1 MKATRRGFLGGVL
14 AGFGVAAV
22 RTESDAQAA
31 EGTPGG
37 DVVNTE
43 VNGTPFE
50 ARVGDDESALHFV
63 RERCG
68 LTGAKPGCGHGAC
81 GACAVTVDGRPVAS
95 CLLPAAHLHGKRVHT
110 VEGFAEL
117 HPVQRAFMAED
128 ALQCGYCTPG
138 FVVEAAAFTDA
149 WRAGHGAAEPSREVI
164 AKALSGHLCRCGAY
178 PQIYAA
184 VAAACRGEHDATDPI
199 PPRAEARAKVT
210 GAAKYTVDQHLDG
223 MIVGRIL
230 RSPHASAV
238 IQSLDLE
245 PARRVPG
252 VRAVVR
258 LATGIGTVRYVGQ
271 ELAAV
276 AADDEE
282 SLRAGLAAIAID
294 YDVRAPVMTVEDARA
309 AGAPLVYEKRAR
321 KGVPNANESPL
332 FGGGWEGNARTSDAS
347 LLAHPRDADRAIEAA
362 RAGAG
367 RLIEATYAIGSQV
380 HTPLEPRGCVASW
393 DGARMIVY
401 TSTQSVHLLAA
412 DVAELY
418 DLKVAQIEVHAEH
431 VGGAF
436 GSKVGLQMEHRAAVE
451 LTLACKLPVKV
462 VLDRTEE
469 LTVGGSRPA
478 VTIDLALASDADGA
492 MAAVVGT
499 STANS
504 GAAVGGGVGWHL
516 RVSYGK
522 ASRHLTDVD
531 VATNAAPS
539 KPFRGPGGPAAFF
552 AYESMMDEHA
562 AAAGIDPLALRQ
574 RWDENPVRTRLYSKL
589 AEIPLWRDRPA
600 AGADKGRHR
609 RGVGLASAGWMYLV
623 HGVSQVRLD
632 TGGHGLLFSTAAQDM
647 GNGTR
652 SMLAHAAASAMDLA
666 PSDVE
671 VRVGHSTDVPAPY
684 SAGSR
689 TTASLAP
696 SAKVVA
702 RQAMDALFEAALR
715 AFGPPCTRVPGGV
728 EVAGEHLPWPVL
740 ARRLPAMTF
749 VANRPRDPGGYFFP
763 FAFDGTHIGNGLNGC
778 VAVTEVEVD
787 TRLGRARALRNWTGI
802 GCGELVAPVIARSQV
817 QGAVVQGISHALY
830 EERVLDR
837 ATGHV
842 LTHDL
847 EQYHLLGLGDTP
859 EIDVYFDTEP
869 WEGTLGPIGI
879 SEVAGIGQPAA
890 LANAVFNA
898 TGARART
905 LPLRLDRVLMGVGS

>member
-1 MKATRRGFLGGVL
+1 MKATRRGFLGGFL

-22 RTESDAQAA
+22 RDEAEAATEAA
-31 EGTPGG
+31 PGS
-37 DVVNTE
+37 DVVHTE
-43 VNGTPFE
+43 VNGVPFE

-63 RERCG
+63 RERCK

-81 GACAVTVDGRPVAS
+81 GACAVTVDGRSVAS
-95 CLLPAAHLHGKRVHT
+95 CLLPAAHLNGRRVHT
-110 VEGFAEL
+110 VEGFVEL

-138 FVVEAAAFTDA
+138 FVVESAAFVDA
-149 WRAGHGAAEPSREVI
+149 WRAEHGLVEPPREVI

-184 VAAACRGEHDATDPI
+184 VAAACRGEHDAKDPTA
-199 PPRAEARAKVT
+199 PRSEARAKVT
-210 GAAKYTVDQHLDG
+210 GAAKYTIDQQPDG
-223 MIVGRIL
+223 LILGRIL

-238 IQSLDLE
+238 IRSLDLE
-245 PARRVPG
+245 PARHVPG

-258 LATGIGTVRYVGQ
+258 LATEIGTIRYVGQ
-271 ELAAV
+271 EIAAV
-276 AADDEE
+276 AADDEQ
-282 SLRAGLAAIAID
+282 SLAAGLAAIVVD
-294 YDVRAPVMTVEDARA
+294 YDVRTPVVTVEDARA
-309 AGAPLVYEKRAR
+309 PGAPLVYDNRAR

-347 LLAHPRDADRAIEAA
+347 LLAHPRDAVRAIEAA
-362 RAGAG
+362 RGGEG
-367 RLIEATYAIGSQV
+367 RLIEATYAIHSQV

-393 DGARMIVY
+393 DGKRLVVF

-412 DVAELY
+412 DVAERY
-418 DLKVAQIEVHAEH
+418 DLDVANVEVHAEH

-436 GSKVGLQMEHRAAVE
+436 GSKVGLQMEHRAAIE
-451 LTLACKLPVKV
+451 LSLVCKKPVKV

-478 VTIDLALASDADGA
+478 VTIDLALATDAAGA
-492 MAAVVGT
+492 MSAVVAT

-522 ASRHLTDVD
+522 AARRLTDVD

-562 AAAGIDPLALRQ
+562 AAGGIDPLVLRQ
-574 RWDENPVRTRLYSKL
+574 RWDENPVRKRLYATL
-589 AEIPLWRDRPA
+589 AEVPLWRDRPS

-632 TGGHGLLFSTAAQDM
+632 TGGHGLLVSTAAQDM

-652 SMLAHAAASAMDLA
+652 SMLAHAVATAMDLD
-666 PSDVE
+666 PSQIE

-702 RQAMDALFEAALR
+702 RQAMDALFDAALR
-715 AFGPPCTRVPGGV
+715 AFGSSCERVAGGV
-728 EVAGEHLPWPVL
+728 SVLGETVPWPAL

-763 FAFDGTHIGNGLNGC
+763 FAFDGTHIGNGLNGA

-787 TRLGRARALRNWTGI
+787 TRLGRVRALRNWTGV

-837 ATGHV
+837 TSGHV

-859 EIDVYFDTEP
+859 EIDVHFDTEP

-890 LANAVFNA
+890 VANAVFNA
-898 TGARART
+898 TGFRARS
-905 LPLRLDRVLMGVGS
+905 LPLRLDRVLAGVAS

>member
-1 MKATRRGFLGGVL
+1 MKPTRRGFLGGVF
-14 AGFGVAAV
+14 AGIGVGAV
-22 RTESDAQAA
+22 VGESEAVA
-31 EGTPGG
+31 EAPGG
-37 DVVNTE
+37 DVVHTD
-43 VNGTPFE
+43 VNGVQFE
-50 ARVGDDESALHFV
+50 ASVGDDESALHFV

-81 GACAVTVDGRPVAS
+81 GACAIEVDGRVVAS
-95 CLLPAAHLHGKRVHT
+95 CLLPAAHLHGTRVRT
-110 VEGFAEL
+110 VEGFLPL

-138 FVVEAAAFTDA
+138 FVVEAAAFCDT
-149 WRAGHGAAEPSREVI
+149 WRAEHGATAPPREVI

-178 PQIYAA
+178 TQIYAA
-184 VAAACRGEHDATDPI
+184 VEAACRGEHDAGDPAA
-199 PPRAEARAKVT
+199 PRAEARDKVT
-210 GAAKYTVDQHLDG
+210 GAAKYTVDQQPKGLLQ
-223 MIVGRIL
+223 GRIL
-230 RSPHASAV
+230 RSRYASAALLRV
-238 IQSLDLE
+238 DLE
-245 PARRVPG
+245 GARAIPG

-258 LATGIGTVRYVGQ
+258 LATEAGTIRYVGQ
-271 ELAAV
+271 EIAAV
-276 AADDEE
+276 AADDEA
-282 SLRAGLAAIAID
+282 SLAAGLAAIVVE
-294 YDVRAPVMTVEDARA
+294 YDVRTPVITVEDARA
-309 AGAPLVYEKRAR
+309 AGAPLVYEGRAR
-321 KGVPNANESPL
+321 KDVLNANEAPL

-347 LLAHPRDADRAIEAA
+347 LLAHPGAADRAVEAA
-362 RAGAG
+362 RAGEG
-367 RLIEATYAIGSQV
+367 RLLEATYVSHSQV
-380 HTPLEPRGCVASW
+380 HTPLEPRGAVAHW
-393 DGARMIVY
+393 DGVGMVVY

-412 DVAELY
+412 DIAERY
-418 DLKVAQIEVHAEH
+418 DLKLAQVVVHAEH

-436 GSKVGLQMEHRAAVE
+436 GSKVGLQMEHRAAIE
-451 LTLACKLPVKV
+451 LSLACKLPVKV

-469 LTVGGSRPA
+469 ITVGGSRPA
-478 VTIDLALASDADGA
+478 VTVDLAIAADATGA
-492 MAAVVGT
+492 MTAVVGT
-499 STANS
+499 SVSNS

-516 RVSYGK
+516 RVSYGD
-522 ASRHLTDVD
+522 AARHLTDVD
-531 VATNAAPS
+531 VATNMAPS

-562 AAAGIDPLALRQ
+562 AAAGVDPLALRQ
-574 RWDENPVRTRLYSKL
+574 RWDKNPVRTRLYARL
-589 AEIPLWRDRPA
+589 AEVPLWRDRPA
-600 AGADKGRHR
+600 AGADKGRFR

-632 TGGHGLLFSTAAQDM
+632 TGGHGLLVSSAAQDM

-652 SMLAHAAASAMDLA
+652 SMLAHAVATEMGLA

-702 RQAMDALFEAALR
+702 RQAMDALFDAALR
-715 AFGPPCTRVPGGV
+715 AFGASVKRTDGGV
-728 EVAGEHLPWPVL
+728 DVLGEPLTWPVL

-763 FAFDGTHIGNGLNGC
+763 FAFDGTHIGNGLNGA
-778 VAVTEVEVD
+778 VAVMEVEVD
-787 TRLGRARALRNWTGI
+787 ARLGRVRVLRNWTGI

-817 QGAVVQGISHALY
+817 QGAVLQGISYALY

-837 ATGHV
+837 TSGHV

-847 EQYHLLGLGDTP
+847 EQYRLLGLGDTP
-859 EIDVYFDTEP
+859 EIEVHFDTEP

-890 LANAVFNA
+890 VANAVFHA
-898 TGARART
+898 TGFRGRS
-905 LPLRLDRVLMGVGS
+905 LPLRLDRLLEGVTS